1 MLAVVLAL
9 ALQIGAAKPPEPL
22 EEIFPLTALIVDA
35 VVVEVKSEDKSPS
48 PDSPLAPR
56 QIVVLEVNRVV
67 RGALPGSATAG
78 TPGQKARIV
87 VTKPASAYKLRVGIK
102 GPWLLAV
109 DGKTGERTIL
119 GRYGPDSYTFEKIE
133 AKLAELK
140 PAHLA
145 PILPSEPDRR

>member
-1 MLAVVLAL
+1 MFAILAVAL
-9 ALQIGAAKPPEPL
+9 ELTAAKPPEPL
-22 EEIFPLTALIVDA
+22 EEILPLTSLIVDA
-35 VVVEVKSEDKSPS
+35 VVVEVLEAPVAREVSTEKSPK
-48 PDSPLAPR
+48 

-67 RGALPGSATAG
+67 RGALPAAASPKEAADAPKDAASG
-78 TPGQKARIV
+78 RVRLV
-87 VTKPASAYKLRVGIK
+87 VTKPASAYTLRVGVK
-102 GPWLLAV
+102 GPWLLAL

-145 PILPSEPDRR
+145 R